1 MFLRKLHVWA
11 AEDDKDHLFRIYGA
25 GSTFTAKES
34 SFTTISQAN
43 SATVQAYR
51 RVAPSFLSLGG
62 SAFDFGLKVPIPN

>member
-1 MFLRKLHVWA
+1 MYGRRKTT
-11 AEDDKDHLFRIYGA
+11 RI
-25 GSTFTAKES
+25 TFSES
-34 SFTTISQAN
+34 MALAVLLQRKNRLLQQISQAN